1 MELIGLEPTTSSLR
15 TKRSPKLSYSP
26 EYTANREKDKL
37 SPAFGGILKV
47 AATHYVRGQL
57 WDYSPEYTANR
68 EKDKLSPA
76 FGEILKVAATHCVRG
91 QLWDYSPEIMADCQR
106 SMDNGQ

>member
-1 MELIGLEPTTSSLR
+1 MPCRIQDLLLEVALACGADRARTDDLFVANEALSQAELQPR
-15 TKRSPKLSYSP
+15 VHC
-26 EYTANREKDKL
+26 NREKDKL

-57 WDYSPEYTANR
+57 WDYSPET
-68 EKDKLSPA
+68 
-76 FGEILKVAATHCVRG
+76 
-91 QLWDYSPEIMADCQR
+91 MADCQR